1 MDKRANDQGI
11 NTDMP
16 VWFEFSVVEF
26 PSFVKVSFFIS
37 FFLKFRIKS
46 KSYERN
52 IFIELA
58 IPYPYSDI
66 FVRFPE
72 IVSQRL
78 VLTCKLHKTPLGG
91 VAKALFQKPPAISC
105 VKCSQ

>member
-1 MDKRANDQGI
+1 M
-11 NTDMP
+11 
-16 VWFEFSVVEF
+16 
-26 PSFVKVSFFIS
+26 
-37 FFLKFRIKS
+37 
-46 KSYERN
+46 
-52 IFIELA
+52 
-58 IPYPYSDI
+58 PYPYSDI